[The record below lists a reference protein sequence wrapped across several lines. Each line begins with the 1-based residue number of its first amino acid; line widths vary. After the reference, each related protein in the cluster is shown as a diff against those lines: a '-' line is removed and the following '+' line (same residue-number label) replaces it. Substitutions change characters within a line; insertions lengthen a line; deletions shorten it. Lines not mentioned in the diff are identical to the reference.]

1 MTVKN
6 YEKQLQKF
14 RHFVR
19 ENFQV
24 IKFEELKP
32 LHVKEYISSLQD
44 RGCKPAYINDL
55 LKAVKCLCSCAQR
68 EGYSEEILTKRI
80 RNVKQPKVL
89 IHTFSTKEIS
99 LMIKYFNGS
108 DYMSVR
114 NKMIL
119 MVFFDT
125 GIRLAELT
133 NMKMDQIQD
142 SYFIIYGKAEKKEL
156 SQRIQQLVN
165 SSNSWHCSCDNYA

>member
-1 MTVKN
+1 MFLTELIREFLFDCKVRELSDLTVQN

-24 IKFEELKP
+24 IKYEELKP
-32 LHVKEYISSLQD
+32 IHVKEYISSLQD

-55 LKAVKCLCSCAQR
+55 LKAVKCLCSYAQR
-68 EGYSEEILTKRI
+68 EGYSEEVLTKRI

-99 LMIKYFNGS
+99 LMIKYFNGN

-142 SYFIIYGKAEKKEL
+142 SYFIIYGN
-156 SQRIQQLVN
+156 QVT
-165 SSNSWHCSCDNYA
+165 C